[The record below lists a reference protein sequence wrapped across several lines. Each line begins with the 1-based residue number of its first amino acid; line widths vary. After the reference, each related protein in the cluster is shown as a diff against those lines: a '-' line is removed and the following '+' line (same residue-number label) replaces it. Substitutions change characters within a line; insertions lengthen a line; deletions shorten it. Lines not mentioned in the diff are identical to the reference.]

1 MGYGEKKMNW
11 KCKVC
16 GWCKGQ
22 GSTYWTDEDYQEV
35 FKHEKSH
42 GKPAK
47 IFKRKRDG
55 VGTTT

>member
-1 MGYGEKKMNW
+1 MNW

-16 GWCKGQ
+16 GWSKGQ

-42 GKPAK
+42 GKLAK